1 MLFCHTVESGDGLF
15 FSFVSEGHLFF
26 FFFFIS
32 QGVDRLEDIGILD
45 ASDWV
50 SFFFLVLAYV
60 DLEPAPQD
68 GRRLFIQRAAKV
80 N

>member
-1 MLFCHTVESGDGLF
+1 MVCFFLLFLKDAF
-15 FSFVSEGHLFF
+15 FF